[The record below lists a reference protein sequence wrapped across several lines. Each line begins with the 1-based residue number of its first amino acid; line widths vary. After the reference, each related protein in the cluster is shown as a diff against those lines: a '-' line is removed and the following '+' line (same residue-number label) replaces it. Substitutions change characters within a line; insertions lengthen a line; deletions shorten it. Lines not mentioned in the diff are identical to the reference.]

1 MPNADDRIENGV
13 KSSAAS
19 GEHTAVSRRGFLL
32 LAGGAAAGSALA
44 ACTGN
49 SSSSAARPVG
59 PHSTAVA
66 AAERARQVAGAGT
79 TSVRL
84 SPAASEID
92 LGGPRVST
100 WTYGSLPGKEIRIT
114 RGTRLSVDFRN
125 ELPQPTTVHWHGLAI
140 RNDMDGV
147 PDLTQSAVAARG
159 SFRYDFTVPEAGTFW
174 FHPHVGTQLDRGLY
188 APLIVED
195 PSDGRDYDDELV
207 VVLDDW
213 LDGTG
218 RTPDTVLTGL
228 RRNGM
233 GSMGSMGGMSGS
245 GSAMSSMPAGG
256 MQMPQ
261 SAVLGGDAG
270 DVSYPY
276 FLANGR
282 VAAAP
287 QVISSKPRR
296 RYRLRLINAAADTAF
311 RVGLPGQQMRVTHT
325 DGFPINPV
333 SADAVLIGMGERVD
347 AVIEVPATSTTLLVV
362 AEGKTGHAQVG
373 FRVGAAALP
382 DATALL
388 PAFLTRPVLM
398 MLSTAAA
405 ENVRLAP
412 RNPDVTHTLELAG
425 PSGNYRWTING
436 KTYDP
441 ARGLPVRQGQYVR
454 LRFVNR
460 TTMFHPMHLH
470 GHTFQVRQ
478 AGTTGARKDTVLV
491 LPNRTVEVDFVADN
505 PGQWLTHCHNVYH
518 GEAGM
523 MTVVSYVH

>member
-1 MPNADDRIENGV
+1 M
-13 KSSAAS
+13 
-19 GEHTAVSRRGFLL
+19 TAVRLF
-32 LAGGAAAGSALA
+32 
-44 ACTGN
+44 
-49 SSSSAARPVG
+49 P
-59 PHSTAVA
+59 AVT
-66 AAERARQVAGAGT
+66 EV
-79 TSVRL
+79 
-84 SPAASEID
+84 D

-114 RGTRLSVDFRN
+114 RGTRLSVDLSN
-125 ELPQPTTVHWHGLAI
+125 QLPQPTTVHWHGLAL

-147 PDLTQSAVAARG
+147 PDLTQSAVAAG
-159 SFRYDFTVPEAGTFW
+159 SRFRYDFTVPEAGTFW

-195 PSDGRDYDDELV
+195 PSDGQDYDEELV

-218 RTPDTVLTGL
+218 RSPDTVLTGL

-245 GSAMSSMPAGG
+245 SGTMSSTPAGG

-282 VAAAP
+282 IAAAP

-296 RYRLRLINAAADTAF
+296 RFRLRLINAGGDTAF
-311 RVGLPGQQMRVTHT
+311 RVGLPGQPMRITHT
-325 DGFPINPV
+325 DGFPIQPV
-333 SADAVLIGMGERVD
+333 TADAVLVGMGERVD
-347 AVIEVPATSTTLLVV
+347 AVIELPNTSTTLLIV
-362 AEGKTGHAQVG
+362 AEGKNGHAQLG
-373 FRVGAAALP
+373 FRIGTAPVP
-382 DATALL
+382 DAATLL
-388 PAFLTRPVLM
+388 AAFLPKPVLM
-398 MLSTAAA
+398 PLTTQAA
-405 ENVRLAP
+405 EQVRLTP
-412 RNPDVTHTLELAG
+412 RTPDVTHTLELAG
-425 PSGNYRWTING
+425 PGNKYRWTING

-441 ARGLPVRQGQYVR
+441 SRGLPVRQGQYVR
-454 LRFVNR
+454 LRFVNK

-470 GHTFQVRQ
+470 GHTFQVRR
-478 AGTTGARKDTVLV
+478 AGAVGARKDTVLV
-491 LPNRTVEVDFVADN
+491 LPGRTVEVDFVADN

-523 MTVVSYVH
+523 MTVVSYVQ